1 MSRTSPFRLVVAVA
15 GGVVALGWSASGR
28 AEQFTFF
35 NFEYE
40 ATTQNTQDAHY
51 NARPPQHAFTQP
63 DSWRAPIDYTRGTV
77 HIEQDVLTKPSNLD
91 TQVDIC
97 FVSAGGRYGCRSTEF
112 YKTTGRVTT
121 VRPASSFL
129 SIQPDQLGHQNQ
141 PGPADRKGSE
151 QHQRRQPEDGI
162 HAHAHADRDDLR
174 LHGRHLPRA
183 ARIRRH
189 RGRRRRDHRCPCRGR
204 RRSGP
209 SPDAATPPPSPPL
222 RTDAGPPPPT
232 MVPPADPDASTRAH
246 ATARPPGRGNPQPMS
261 GPAPASGG
269 FGCSLAAAPTPPAAT
284 TCWRWRCC
292 WPDWPACGEGD
303 DRSGFDQPVAHEGEG
318 LLSGDQDGTLI
329 VPWPPKSRVNTRGL
343 PPSSGISGA
352 RRPCWADGPPRP
364 CRRRGTPASCR
375 PEKDGGTSPPSP
387 RRR

>member
-121 VRPASSFL
+121 VRPASSFYQFNQINWDTKINL
-129 SIQPDQLGHQNQ
+129 VQLIVKDRNNTNGGNPKTAFMPTRMRIAMTFVSMGDTYRAP
-141 PGPADRKGSE
+141 PGFAAIAGDGGATTDAPA
-151 QHQRRQPEDGI
+151 
-162 HAHAHADRDDLR
+162 ADA
-174 LHGRHLPRA
+174 GA
-183 ARIRRH
+183 A
-189 RGRRRRDHRCPCRGR
+189 
-204 RRSGP
+204 GP

-232 MVPPADPDASTRAH
+232 MVPPADPGTPPPAPTP
-246 ATARPPGRGNPQPMS
+246 RPGPPAGGNPQPMPRPRS
-261 GPAPASGG
+261 RQRWLRLQPGRGPARPQRPRPAGAG
-269 FGCSLAAAPTPPAAT
+269 DVAGRTGLPAAKAMT
-284 TCWRWRCC
+284 
-292 WPDWPACGEGD
+292 G
-303 DRSGFDQPVAHEGEG
+303 QG
-318 LLSGDQDGTLI
+318 LI
-329 VPWPPKSRVNTRGL
+329 SR
-343 PPSSGISGA
+343 
-352 RRPCWADGPPRP
+352 
-364 CRRRGTPASCR
+364 
-375 PEKDGGTSPPSP
+375 
-387 RRR
+387 